1 MIRVLDAVLL
11 TGAIAGAIYTFQI
24 KHEAELSAK
33 RLATLK
39 AQIAAQD
46 RKIALLQADW
56 ALETAP
62 GRLEKIAKRYSEQ
75 LMLRAMESTQI
86 IEVHEL
92 PDLRPPPSLEVDE
105 RLAEDP
111 KALTTGG
118 IEKLIE
124 RAIDN

>member
-11 TGAIAGAIYTFQI
+11 TAAIAGAIYTFQI

-33 RLATLK
+33 RVATLK

-62 GRLEKIAKRYSEQ
+62 GRLEKIARRYSDQ

-86 IEVHEL
+86 IEMHEL
-92 PDLRPPPSLEVDE
+92 PGLRPPPSLEVDE
-105 RLAEDP
+105 RLAEDS
-111 KALTTGG
+111 KELTTGG
-118 IEKLIE
+118 IEQLIE

>member
-11 TGAIAGAIYTFQI
+11 TAAIAGAIYTFQI

-33 RLATLK
+33 RVATLK

-62 GRLEKIAKRYSEQ
+62 GRLEKISWRYSDQ

-86 IEVHEL
+86 IEMHEL
-92 PDLRPPPSLEVDE
+92 PDLRPPLSLEVDE
-105 RLAEDP
+105 RLAEDS
-111 KALTTGG
+111 KELTTGG
-118 IEKLIE
+118 IEQLIE

>member
-11 TGAIAGAIYTFQI
+11 TAAIAGAIYTFQI

-33 RLATLK
+33 RVATLK

-62 GRLEKIAKRYSEQ
+62 GRLEKIARRYSDQ

-86 IEVHEL
+86 IEMHEL

-105 RLAEDP
+105 RLAEDS
-111 KALTTGG
+111 KELTTGG
-118 IEKLIE
+118 IEQLIE

>member
-1 MIRVLDAVLL
+1 MIRVLDAALL
-11 TGAIAGAIYTFQI
+11 TAAIAGAIYTFHI

-46 RKIALLQADW
+46 RKIALLWADW

-62 GRLEKIAKRYSEQ
+62 GRLEKIAGRYSEQ
-75 LMLRAMESTQI
+75 LMLRAMDSTQI
-86 IEVHEL
+86 IEIHEL
-92 PDLRPPPSLEVDE
+92 PDLRPPLSVEVDE
-105 RLAEDP
+105 RLANETAP
-111 KALTTGG
+111 LTTGG

-124 RAIDN
+124 RAIEN